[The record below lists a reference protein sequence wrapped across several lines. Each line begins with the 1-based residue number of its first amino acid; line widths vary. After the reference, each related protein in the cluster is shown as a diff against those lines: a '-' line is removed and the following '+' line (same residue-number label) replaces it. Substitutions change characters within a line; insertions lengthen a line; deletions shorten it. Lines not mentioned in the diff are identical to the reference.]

1 MILDPMWD
9 CGLLTRGL
17 LNFNCSYER
26 DRQNNRERL
35 WFIFLQEIKL
45 NSTQVMDKSKQP
57 RRKRARLHFSEKK
70 NRVRLE
76 ETGLHAWLRSSNMS
90 FVSRLSQT
98 WSVPVPA
105 VWLLH
110 LPSTNQRRG
119 DALHTQTHMQTQSQ
133 APLNCPAHTCS
144 CKPQYLHTH
153 SLECSKEIRAAGQGG
168 VRPASSAN
176 PLFLHLS
183 RSPGIITHIL
193 DIALQFPPWREKRKG
208 CLLLYAVGIFKWTPA
223 RSNCGTL
230 WPGGEFRYRQ
240 TPV

>member
-1 MILDPMWD
+1 
-9 CGLLTRGL
+9 
-17 LNFNCSYER
+17 
-26 DRQNNRERL
+26 
-35 WFIFLQEIKL
+35 
-45 NSTQVMDKSKQP
+45 
-57 RRKRARLHFSEKK
+57 
-70 NRVRLE
+70 
-76 ETGLHAWLRSSNMS
+76 MS

-110 LPSTNQRRG
+110 LPSTNQRRCPT
-119 DALHTQTHMQTQSQ
+119 HTNTYANSITSSSELPCAHMLLQASILTHT
-133 APLNCPAHTCS
+133 N
-144 CKPQYLHTH
+144 

-193 DIALQFPPWREKRKG
+193 DIALQSPPWREKRKG

-230 WPGGEFRYRQ
+230 WPGGEFCYRQ

>member
-1 MILDPMWD
+1 MRGFALQI
-9 CGLLTRGL
+9 CLLFPDWAKLYPSLCPQSDYCICQAQTRG
-17 LNFNCSYER
+17 
-26 DRQNNRERL
+26 D
-35 WFIFLQEIKL
+35 
-45 NSTQVMDKSKQP
+45 V
-57 RRKRARLHFSEKK
+57 
-70 NRVRLE
+70 
-76 ETGLHAWLRSSNMS
+76 
-90 FVSRLSQT
+90 
-98 WSVPVPA
+98 
-105 VWLLH
+105 
-110 LPSTNQRRG
+110 
-119 DALHTQTHMQTQSQ
+119 LHTQTHMQTQSQ
-133 APLNCPAHTCS
+133 APLNCLAHTCS

>member
-1 MILDPMWD
+1 
-9 CGLLTRGL
+9 
-17 LNFNCSYER
+17 
-26 DRQNNRERL
+26 
-35 WFIFLQEIKL
+35 
-45 NSTQVMDKSKQP
+45 MDKSKQLW
-57 RRKRARLHFSEKK
+57 RKRARLHFSEKK
-70 NRVRLE
+70 Q
-76 ETGLHAWLRSSNMS
+76 
-90 FVSRLSQT
+90 SQT
-98 WSVPVPA
+98 RRDRTACVASLFKYVFCFPTEPNFIRPCA
-105 VWLLH
+105 RSLTTASAKHKPEEMPYTHTNTYANSITSSSELPCAHMLL
-110 LPSTNQRRG
+110 
-119 DALHTQTHMQTQSQ
+119 Q
-133 APLNCPAHTCS
+133 ASILT
-144 CKPQYLHTH
+144 HTH

-193 DIALQFPPWREKRKG
+193 DIAMQFPPWREKRKG